1 MLNNRQLKQI
11 KETIDNN
18 IDTLTIDLIIKD
30 LASEFQVSV
39 SQMTRYIE
47 DIYKS
52 NYKNDVMKFE
62 DNADISNSYV
72 ESRWKGKRQQSGGG
86 IKCDIINIRY

>member
-72 ESRWKGKRQQSGGG
+72 ESRWKGKR
-86 IKCDIINIRY
+86 

>member
-62 DNADISNSYV
+62 GNADISNSYV
-72 ESRWKGKRQQSGGG
+72 ESRWKGKR
-86 IKCDIINIRY
+86 